1 MMRMFSRVD
10 TGTAVG
16 AGMTGGGLSV
26 EVVKRNTP
34 ISQDIMQIDWLFFTD
49 SYHLNTG
56 GAIALVGVLLL
67 LHSSYRGYK
76 EKKKRE
82 QRHIK

>member
-1 MMRMFSRVD
+1 MVRMFSRAD
-10 TGTAVG
+10 TGTFVG

-26 EVVKRNTP
+26 EVVKHSRP
-34 ISQDIMQIDWLFFTD
+34 ISQDIMKIDWLFFTD
-49 SYHLNTG
+49 NYHLNTG
-56 GAIALVGVLLL
+56 GAIALVGVILL

-82 QRHIK
+82 ARHK